1 MKKAIYLLLGCLMCT
16 ACTRLDHEL
25 HPDAAEIQFSTS
37 APVRICTYQQ
47 GQYQALLDVATL
59 KLMFRPLAASDI
71 DGIQFLQIDGTHFM
85 EATSSSGSRYIELI
99 PSQTDN
105 SLLLGSRMTACNSGG
120 VCKNCKYTG
129 GSNCGCGNGS
139 NDCSYDEM
147 TVTW

>member
-25 HPDAAEIQFSTS
+25 QPDAADIQFSTP

-71 DGIQFLQIDGTHFM
+71 DGIQFIQIDGKHYL
-85 EATSSSGSRYIELI
+85 EATHPNGSRYIELI
-99 PSQTDN
+99 
-105 SLLLGSRMTACNSGG
+105 GSRMTACNSGG
-120 VCKNCKYTG
+120 LCKNCKYTG